1 MHAGMQLSEQMV
13 SVDDVVQNACAML
26 SVVLSLE
33 TGSLLLSPLAS
44 ANDGSISITFFFV
57 CIVTRDSIYTFPRHG

>member
-1 MHAGMQLSEQMV
+1 MQLSEQMV

-33 TGSLLLSPLAS
+33 TGWLLLSPLAS
-44 ANDGSISITFFFV
+44 TDDGSIAVTIFFL
-57 CIVTRDSIYTFPRHG
+57 CIVTHAIRSDSVYTFPRHG

>member
-57 CIVTRDSIYTFPRHG
+57 YIVTRDSIYTFPRHG